1 MVAARVKSSASWWWM
16 LPGRTAL
23 FVIWQAVIALILTL
37 MGSASGWQ
45 EAAGWWPIVAFL
57 TNVVSIFW
65 LWSLFH
71 AEGRRFLHIFQIK
84 RETLKKDVVFLL
96 AMLVISGPVAMGPNI
111 LLATWLFGDQQAALD
126 LLLRPLPFWAVLF
139 SIVLWPLTQ
148 SFAELPFY
156 FGYLMPRLERQSGRW
171 TAVLASAFWL
181 GAQHAALPLIF
192 NGRFFLWR
200 LLMFLPFA
208 LLVAVVLNRKPQLL
222 PFMVVIHGL
231 MDLTM
236 VLMIPTAG

>member
-1 MVAARVKSSASWWWM
+1 M

-192 NGRFFLWR
+192 NGR
-200 LLMFLPFA
+200 
-208 LLVAVVLNRKPQLL
+208 LL
-222 PFMVVIHGL
+222 PLAPVDVPAFCPVGRCRL
-231 MDLTM
+231 EPEA
-236 VLMIPTAG
+236 PTAALHGRHSRSDGFDNGLDDSYGGVSIRI